1 MLKKRRK
8 PICFLEFLMLFL
20 NIVYFIN
27 IMENNEIVN
36 TNIINIINNSESNFY
51 PIPISNTVSVDKIG
65 IVDFRY
71 ILKKSNA
78 IKVLGDKFILFEKKI
93 NKKLKLKQKELKI
106 EEKKILSRK
115 NKLTD
120 ADYKNKLK
128 LFKTEVFEVQK
139 KYKEDRLMLNNSFQT
154 LQKKLKDLLAQVI
167 KDVSKKREINVV
179 FLKENVF
186 LFNDPSIDLTN
197 EVLDLFNK
205 KTKSMSITITL
216 NDKPF

>member
-1 MLKKRRK
+1 
-8 PICFLEFLMLFL
+8 MLFL

-27 IMENNEIVN
+27 IIENNDIVN
-36 TNIINIINNSESNFY
+36 TDIINIINNSENNFY
-51 PIPISNTVSVDKIG
+51 PIPISNTVNIDKIG

-93 NKKLKLKQKELKI
+93 NEKIKLKQKELKI

-120 ADYKNKLK
+120 ADYKNKLNS
-128 LFKTEVFEVQK
+128 FKSEVFEVQK
-139 KYKEDRLMLNNSFQT
+139 KYKEDRLILNNSFQT
-154 LQKKLKDLLAQVI
+154 FQKKLKDLLAQVI

-186 LFNDPSIDLTN
+186 LFNDRSIDITN

>member
-1 MLKKRRK
+1 
-8 PICFLEFLMLFL
+8 MLFL

-27 IMENNEIVN
+27 IIENNDIVN
-36 TNIINIINNSESNFY
+36 ADIINIINNSENNLY
-51 PIPISNTVSVDKIG
+51 PIPISNTVNIDKIG

-93 NKKLKLKQKELKI
+93 NEKIKLKQKELKI

-120 ADYKNKLK
+120 ADYKNKLNS
-128 LFKTEVFEVQK
+128 FKSEVFEVQK
-139 KYKEDRLMLNNSFQT
+139 KYKEDRLILNNSFQT

-205 KTKSMSITITL
+205 KTKSMSITINL

>member
-1 MLKKRRK
+1 MQSR
-8 PICFLEFLMLFL
+8 
-20 NIVYFIN
+20 
-27 IMENNEIVN
+27 
-36 TNIINIINNSESNFY
+36 
-51 PIPISNTVSVDKIG
+51 
-65 IVDFRY
+65 
-71 ILKKSNA
+71 
-78 IKVLGDKFILFEKKI
+78 VLGDKFILFEKKI
-93 NKKLKLKQKELKI
+93 NEKIKLKQKELKI

-128 LFKTEVFEVQK
+128 LFKSEVFEVQK
-139 KYKEDRLMLNNSFQT
+139 KYKEDRLILNNSFQT

>member
-1 MLKKRRK
+1 
-8 PICFLEFLMLFL
+8 MLFL

-27 IMENNEIVN
+27 IIENNDIVN
-36 TNIINIINNSESNFY
+36 TDIINIINNSENNFY
-51 PIPISNTVSVDKIG
+51 PIPISNIVNVDKIG

-78 IKVLGDKFILFEKKI
+78 IKILGDKFIHFEKKI
-93 NKKLKLKQKELKI
+93 NEKIKLKQKELKI

-120 ADYKNKLK
+120 ADYKNKLNS
-128 LFKTEVFEVQK
+128 FKSEVFEVQK
-139 KYKEDRLMLNNSFQT
+139 KYKEDRLILNNSFQT

-186 LFNDPSIDLTN
+186 LFNDPSIDITN

>member
-1 MLKKRRK
+1 
-8 PICFLEFLMLFL
+8 MLFL
-20 NIVYFIN
+20 NIVSFIN
-27 IMENNEIVN
+27 IIENNEIVN
-36 TNIINIINNSESNFY
+36 PNIISITYNLESKLY
-51 PIPISNTVSVDKIG
+51 PIPISNNVNVDKIG

-78 IKVLGDKFILFEKKI
+78 IKILGDKFILFEKKI
-93 NKKLKLKQKELKI
+93 IEKIKLKQKELKI

-115 NKLTD
+115 NKLSDT
-120 ADYKNKLK
+120 DYKNRLK
-128 LFKTEVFEVQK
+128 LFKSEVFEVQK
-139 KYKEDRLMLNNSFQT
+139 KYKEDRLLLNNSFQT

>member
-1 MLKKRRK
+1 
-8 PICFLEFLMLFL
+8 MLFL

-27 IMENNEIVN
+27 IIENNDIVN
-36 TNIINIINNSESNFY
+36 ADIINIINNSENNFY
-51 PIPISNTVSVDKIG
+51 PIPISNTVNIDKIG

-93 NKKLKLKQKELKI
+93 NEKIKLKQKELKTK
-106 EEKKILSRK
+106 EKKILSRK

-120 ADYKNKLK
+120 ADYKNKLNS
-128 LFKTEVFEVQK
+128 FKSEVFEVQK
-139 KYKEDRLMLNNSFQT
+139 KYKEDRLILNNSFQT

-186 LFNDPSIDLTN
+186 LFNDPSIDITN

>member
-1 MLKKRRK
+1 
-8 PICFLEFLMLFL
+8 MLFL

-27 IMENNEIVN
+27 IIENNDIVN
-36 TNIINIINNSESNFY
+36 ADIINIINNSENNLY
-51 PIPISNTVSVDKIG
+51 PIPISNTVNIDKIG

-93 NKKLKLKQKELKI
+93 NEKIKLKQKELKI
-106 EEKKILSRK
+106 KEKRILSRK
-115 NKLTD
+115 DNLTD

-128 LFKTEVFEVQK
+128 LFKSEVFEVQK
-139 KYKEDRLMLNNSFQT
+139 KYKEDRLILNNSFQT

-186 LFNDPSIDLTN
+186 LFNDPSIDITN

>member
-1 MLKKRRK
+1 
-8 PICFLEFLMLFL
+8 MLFL

-27 IMENNEIVN
+27 IIENNDIVN
-36 TNIINIINNSESNFY
+36 TDIINIINNSENNFY
-51 PIPISNTVSVDKIG
+51 PIPISNTVNIDKIG

-93 NKKLKLKQKELKI
+93 NEKIKLKQKELKI

-128 LFKTEVFEVQK
+128 SFKSEVFEVQK
-139 KYKEDRLMLNNSFQT
+139 KYKEDRLILNNSFQT
-154 LQKKLKDLLAQVI
+154 LQKKLKDLLAQVN

-186 LFNDPSIDLTN
+186 LFNDRSIDITN

>member
-1 MLKKRRK
+1 
-8 PICFLEFLMLFL
+8 MLFL

-27 IMENNEIVN
+27 IIENNHIVN
-36 TNIINIINNSESNFY
+36 ADIINIINNSENNLY
-51 PIPISNTVSVDKIG
+51 PIPISNTVNLHKIG

-93 NKKLKLKQKELKI
+93 NEKIKLKQKELKTK
-106 EEKKILSRK
+106 EKKILSRK

-120 ADYKNKLK
+120 ADYKNKLNS
-128 LFKTEVFEVQK
+128 FKSEVFEVQK
-139 KYKEDRLMLNNSFQT
+139 KYKEDRLILNNSFQT

-186 LFNDPSIDLTN
+186 LFNDPSIDITN

>member
-1 MLKKRRK
+1 
-8 PICFLEFLMLFL
+8 MLFL

-27 IMENNEIVN
+27 IIENNDIVN
-36 TNIINIINNSESNFY
+36 ADIINIINNSENNFY
-51 PIPISNTVSVDKIG
+51 PIPISNTVNIDKIG

-93 NKKLKLKQKELKI
+93 NEKIKLKQKELKI

-120 ADYKNKLK
+120 ADYKKKLNS
-128 LFKTEVFEVQK
+128 FKSEVFEVQK
-139 KYKEDRLMLNNSFQT
+139 KYKEDRLILNNSFQT

-186 LFNDPSIDLTN
+186 LFNDPSIDITN

>member
-1 MLKKRRK
+1 
-8 PICFLEFLMLFL
+8 MLFL

-51 PIPISNTVSVDKIG
+51 PIPISNTVNVDKIG

-78 IKVLGDKFILFEKKI
+78 IKVLGDKFIFYEKKI
-93 NKKLKLKQKELKI
+93 NEKIKLKQKELKI

-120 ADYKNKLK
+120 ADYKNKLN
-128 LFKTEVFEVQK
+128 LFKSEVFEVQK
-139 KYKEDRLMLNNSFQT
+139 KYKEDRLILNNSFQT

-216 NDKPF
+216 NDKSF

>member
-1 MLKKRRK
+1 
-8 PICFLEFLMLFL
+8 MLFL

-27 IMENNEIVN
+27 IIENNDIGN
-36 TNIINIINNSESNFY
+36 ADIINIINNSENNFY
-51 PIPISNTVSVDKIG
+51 PIPISNTVNIDKIG

-93 NKKLKLKQKELKI
+93 NEKIKLKQKELKT

-120 ADYKNKLK
+120 ADFKNKLNS
-128 LFKTEVFEVQK
+128 FKSEVFEVQK
-139 KYKEDRLMLNNSFQT
+139 KYKEDRLILNNSFQT

-167 KDVSKKREINVV
+167 KDVSKKREIKVV

-186 LFNDPSIDLTN
+186 LFNDPYIDITN

>member
-1 MLKKRRK
+1 
-8 PICFLEFLMLFL
+8 MLFL
-20 NIVYFIN
+20 NIISFIS
-27 IMENNEIVN
+27 ILENNEISNANILN
-36 TNIINIINNSESNFY
+36 TINNSESKFY

-78 IKVLGDKFILFEKKI
+78 IKILGDKFVLFEKKI
-93 NKKLKLKQKELKI
+93 NENIKLKQKKLKI
-106 EEKKILSRK
+106 AEKKILSRK
-115 NKLTD
+115 NKLSDT
-120 ADYKNKLK
+120 DYKNKLK
-128 LFKTEVFEVQK
+128 LFKSKVFEVQK
-139 KYKEDRLMLNNSFQT
+139 KYKEDRLLLNNSFQT

-167 KDVSKKREINVV
+167 KDVSKKRDINVV

-186 LFNDPSIDLTN
+186 LFNDTSIDLTN

>member
-1 MLKKRRK
+1 
-8 PICFLEFLMLFL
+8 MLFL
-20 NIVYFIN
+20 NIISFIS
-27 IMENNEIVN
+27 ILENNEISN
-36 TNIINIINNSESNFY
+36 ANILNIINNSESKFY

-78 IKVLGDKFILFEKKI
+78 IKILGDKFVLFEKKI
-93 NKKLKLKQKELKI
+93 NENIKLKQKKLKI
-106 EEKKILSRK
+106 AEKKILSRK

-120 ADYKNKLK
+120 TDYKNKLK
-128 LFKTEVFEVQK
+128 LFKSEVFEVQK
-139 KYKEDRLMLNNSFQT
+139 KYKEDRLLLNNSFQT

-167 KDVSKKREINVV
+167 KDVSKKRDINVV

-186 LFNDPSIDLTN
+186 LFNDTSIDLTN
-197 EVLDLFNK
+197 QVLDLFNK

>member
-1 MLKKRRK
+1 
-8 PICFLEFLMLFL
+8 MLFL

-27 IMENNEIVN
+27 IIENNEIVN
-36 TNIINIINNSESNFY
+36 TDIINIINNSESNFY

-93 NKKLKLKQKELKI
+93 NKKIKLKQKELKI
-106 EEKKILSRK
+106 EEKKILSKR

-120 ADYKNKLK
+120 ADYKKKIK
-128 LFKTEVFEVQK
+128 LFKSEVFEVQK
-139 KYKEDRLMLNNSFQT
+139 KYKEDRLILNNSFQT

>member
-1 MLKKRRK
+1 
-8 PICFLEFLMLFL
+8 MLFL

-27 IMENNEIVN
+27 IIENNQIVN
-36 TNIINIINNSESNFY
+36 TDIINIINNSESSFY
-51 PIPISNTVSVDKIG
+51 PIPISNTVNIDKIG

-78 IKVLGDKFILFEKKI
+78 IRVLGDKFIFYEKKI
-93 NKKLKLKQKELKI
+93 NEKIKLKQKELKI

-120 ADYKNKLK
+120 ADYKNKLN
-128 LFKTEVFEVQK
+128 LFKSEVFEVQK
-139 KYKEDRLMLNNSFQT
+139 KYKEDRLILNNSFQT

-186 LFNDPSIDLTN
+186 LFNDPSTDLTN

-205 KTKSMSITITL
+205 RTKSMSITITL

>member
-1 MLKKRRK
+1 
-8 PICFLEFLMLFL
+8 MLFL

-27 IMENNEIVN
+27 IIENNDIVN
-36 TNIINIINNSESNFY
+36 ADTINIINNSENNFY
-51 PIPISNTVSVDKIG
+51 PIPISNTVNIDKIG

-93 NKKLKLKQKELKI
+93 NEKIKLKQKELKI

-120 ADYKNKLK
+120 ADYKNKLNS
-128 LFKTEVFEVQK
+128 FKSEVFEVQK
-139 KYKEDRLMLNNSFQT
+139 KYKEDRLILNNSFQT
-154 LQKKLKDLLAQVI
+154 LQKKLKDLLAKVI

-179 FLKENVF
+179 LLKENVF
-186 LFNDPSIDLTN
+186 LFNDPSIDITN

>member
-1 MLKKRRK
+1 
-8 PICFLEFLMLFL
+8 MLFL

-27 IMENNEIVN
+27 IIENNDIVN
-36 TNIINIINNSESNFY
+36 TDIINIINNSENNFY
-51 PIPISNTVSVDKIG
+51 PIPISNIVNVDKIG

-78 IKVLGDKFILFEKKI
+78 IKILGDKFVHFEKKI
-93 NKKLKLKQKELKI
+93 NEKIKLKQKELKI
-106 EEKKILSRK
+106 EEKKILSTK

-120 ADYKNKLK
+120 ADYKKKLNS
-128 LFKTEVFEVQK
+128 FKSEVFEVQK
-139 KYKEDRLMLNNSFQT
+139 KYKEDRLILNNSFQT

-186 LFNDPSIDLTN
+186 LFNDPSIDITN

>member
-1 MLKKRRK
+1 
-8 PICFLEFLMLFL
+8 MLFL
-20 NIVYFIN
+20 NIISFIS
-27 IMENNEIVN
+27 ILENNEISNANILN
-36 TNIINIINNSESNFY
+36 TINNSESKFY
-51 PIPISNTVSVDKIG
+51 PIPISNTFSVDKIG

-78 IKVLGDKFILFEKKI
+78 IKILGDKFVLFEKKI
-93 NKKLKLKQKELKI
+93 NENIKLKQKKLKI
-106 EEKKILSRK
+106 AEKKILSRK
-115 NKLTD
+115 NKLSDT
-120 ADYKNKLK
+120 DYKNKLK
-128 LFKTEVFEVQK
+128 LFKSEVFEVQK
-139 KYKEDRLMLNNSFQT
+139 KYKEDRLLLNNSFQT

-167 KDVSKKREINVV
+167 KDVSKKRDINVV

-186 LFNDPSIDLTN
+186 LFNDTSIDLTN

>member
-1 MLKKRRK
+1 
-8 PICFLEFLMLFL
+8 MLFL

-27 IMENNEIVN
+27 IIENNDIVN
-36 TNIINIINNSESNFY
+36 TDIINIINNSENNFY
-51 PIPISNTVSVDKIG
+51 PIPISNTVNLHKIG

-78 IKVLGDKFILFEKKI
+78 IKILGDKFILFEKKI
-93 NKKLKLKQKELKI
+93 NEKIKLKQKELKT

-120 ADYKNKLK
+120 ADYKNKLNS
-128 LFKTEVFEVQK
+128 FKSEVFEVQK
-139 KYKEDRLMLNNSFQT
+139 KYKEDRLILNNSFQT

-186 LFNDPSIDLTN
+186 LFNDPSIDITN

>member
-1 MLKKRRK
+1 
-8 PICFLEFLMLFL
+8 MLFL

-27 IMENNEIVN
+27 IIENNDIVN
-36 TNIINIINNSESNFY
+36 TDIINIINNSENNFY
-51 PIPISNTVSVDKIG
+51 PIPISNTVNIDKIG

-93 NKKLKLKQKELKI
+93 NEKIKLKQKELKI
-106 EEKKILSRK
+106 EEKKILSIK

-120 ADYKNKLK
+120 ADYKKKLNS
-128 LFKTEVFEVQK
+128 FKSEVFEVQK
-139 KYKEDRLMLNNSFQT
+139 KYKEDRLLLNNSFQT

-167 KDVSKKREINVV
+167 KDVSKKRDINVV

-186 LFNDPSIDLTN
+186 LFNDTSIDLTN

>member
-1 MLKKRRK
+1 
-8 PICFLEFLMLFL
+8 MLFL

-27 IMENNEIVN
+27 IIENNQIVN
-36 TNIINIINNSESNFY
+36 TDIINIINNSESNFY
-51 PIPISNTVSVDKIG
+51 PIPISNTVNIDKIG

-93 NKKLKLKQKELKI
+93 NEKIKLKQKELKI

-128 LFKTEVFEVQK
+128 LFKSEVFEVQK
-139 KYKEDRLMLNNSFQT
+139 KYKEDRLILNNSFQT

>member
-1 MLKKRRK
+1 
-8 PICFLEFLMLFL
+8 MLFL

-27 IMENNEIVN
+27 IIENNDIVN
-36 TNIINIINNSESNFY
+36 TDIINIINNSENNFH
-51 PIPISNTVSVDKIG
+51 PIPISNTVNIDKIG

-93 NKKLKLKQKELKI
+93 NEKIKLKQKELKT

-120 ADYKNKLK
+120 ADYKSKLNS
-128 LFKTEVFEVQK
+128 FKSKVFEVQK
-139 KYKEDRLMLNNSFQT
+139 KYKEDRLILNNSFQT

-186 LFNDPSIDLTN
+186 LFNDPSIDITN

>member
-1 MLKKRRK
+1 
-8 PICFLEFLMLFL
+8 MLFL

-27 IMENNEIVN
+27 IIENNDIGN
-36 TNIINIINNSESNFY
+36 ADIINIINNSENNFY
-51 PIPISNTVSVDKIG
+51 PIPISNTVNIDKIG

-93 NKKLKLKQKELKI
+93 NEKIKLKQKELKI

-120 ADYKNKLK
+120 ADYKNKLNS
-128 LFKTEVFEVQK
+128 FKSEVFEVQK
-139 KYKEDRLMLNNSFQT
+139 KYKEDRLILNNSFQT

-186 LFNDPSIDLTN
+186 LFNDLSIDITN

>member
-1 MLKKRRK
+1 
-8 PICFLEFLMLFL
+8 MLFL
-20 NIVYFIN
+20 NILYFIN
-27 IMENNEIVN
+27 IIENNDIVN
-36 TNIINIINNSESNFY
+36 TDIINIINNSENNFY
-51 PIPISNTVSVDKIG
+51 PIPISNTVNVDKIG

-78 IKVLGDKFILFEKKI
+78 IKILGDKFIHFEKKI
-93 NKKLKLKQKELKI
+93 NEKIKLKQKELKI

-128 LFKTEVFEVQK
+128 SFKSEVFEVQK
-139 KYKEDRLMLNNSFQT
+139 KYKKDRLILNNSFQT

-186 LFNDPSIDLTN
+186 LFNDPSIDITN

>member
-1 MLKKRRK
+1 
-8 PICFLEFLMLFL
+8 MLFL

-27 IMENNEIVN
+27 IIENNDIVN
-36 TNIINIINNSESNFY
+36 ADIINIINNSENNFY
-51 PIPISNTVSVDKIG
+51 PIPISNTVNIDKIG

-93 NKKLKLKQKELKI
+93 NEKIKLKQKELKTK
-106 EEKKILSRK
+106 EQKILSRK
-115 NKLTD
+115 NKLKD
-120 ADYKNKLK
+120 ADYKNKLNS
-128 LFKTEVFEVQK
+128 FKSEVFEVQK
-139 KYKEDRLMLNNSFQT
+139 KYKEDRLILNNSFQT

-186 LFNDPSIDLTN
+186 LFNDPSIDITN

>member
-1 MLKKRRK
+1 
-8 PICFLEFLMLFL
+8 MLFL
-20 NIVYFIN
+20 NIAYFIN
-27 IMENNEIVN
+27 IIENNQIVN
-36 TNIINIINNSESNFY
+36 TDIINIINNSKSSFY
-51 PIPISNTVSVDKIG
+51 PIPISNTVNIDKIG

-78 IKVLGDKFILFEKKI
+78 IRVLGDKFIFYEKKI
-93 NKKLKLKQKELKI
+93 NEKIKLKQKELKI

-120 ADYKNKLK
+120 ADYKNKLN
-128 LFKTEVFEVQK
+128 LFKSEVFEVQK
-139 KYKEDRLMLNNSFQT
+139 KYKEDRLILNNSFQT